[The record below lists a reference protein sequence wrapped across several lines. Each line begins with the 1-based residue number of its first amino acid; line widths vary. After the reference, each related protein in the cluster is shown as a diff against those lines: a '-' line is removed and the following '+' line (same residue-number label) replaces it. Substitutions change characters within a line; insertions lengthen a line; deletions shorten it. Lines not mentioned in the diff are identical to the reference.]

1 MRCLFPRFLG
11 GLAAEPD
18 RAPPGVGGLG
28 VDQPAQDVRQGDAH
42 LAVAPAEPVPAPGF
56 CQWVAFHTSHPTQC
70 EAYIRTS
77 PPR

>member
-1 MRCLFPRFLG
+1 MRCLFPGFLG

-42 LAVAPAEPVPAPGF
+42 LAVAPAEPISAAGVSGMHF
-56 CQWVAFHTSHPTQC
+56 TVHTSHP
-70 EAYIRTS
+70 AV
-77 PPR
+77 